1 MLPPSGSHQFM
12 MASLQP
18 HARHVS
24 SKIGDGILAIHNG
37 LTPAPRRPVSSKN
50 GELLRG
56 YIATIQAPAH
66 PSSSKICDGI
76 SAPQRSR
83 SRHLTMATP
92 ALFQFYQRSRSQI
105 TTHFSWQDAPWRGLL
120 PTEWTKAMF
129 TYVATVPCRPALVL
143 AAQIGLTQTPPL
155 AYEWYSSRHM
165 LSIDSHTCYSYW
177 SITWTSQPVNWP
189 ILRAHDPTWH
199 RACFFQLI
207 I

>member
-1 MLPPSGSHQFM
+1 MITMLPPPRSRQFT
-12 MASLQP
+12 MASSQP
-18 HARHVS
+18 HARPVS

-76 SAPQRSR
+76 SSPYNGNGISAPQRSR
-83 SRHLTMATP
+83 SRHLTTATP
-92 ALFQFYQRSRSQI
+92 ALFQFCQRSRSQI
-105 TTHFSWQDAPWRGLL
+105 TAHFSWQDAPRRGFL

-129 TYVATVPCRPALVL
+129 TYVVTMPCRPTLVL
-143 AAQIGLTQTPPL
+143 AAQIGLTQTPPP
-155 AYEWYSSRHM
+155 AYEWYSSQHM

-177 SITWTSQPVNWP
+177 SIT
-189 ILRAHDPTWH
+189 
-199 RACFFQLI
+199 
-207 I
+207 

>member
-1 MLPPSGSHQFM
+1 MLPPSGSRQFT
-12 MASLQP
+12 MASSQP
-18 HARHVS
+18 HARPVS

-92 ALFQFYQRSRSQI
+92 TLFQFYQRSRSQI
-105 TTHFSWQDAPWRGLL
+105 TTHFSWQDAPRRGLL
-120 PTEWTKAMF
+120 PTEWTKAKF

-143 AAQIGLTQTPPL
+143 AAQIGLTQTPPP
-155 AYEWYSSRHM
+155 AYEWYSSQHM

-177 SITWTSQPVNWP
+177 SIT
-189 ILRAHDPTWH
+189 
-199 RACFFQLI
+199 
-207 I
+207 